1 MFRTIAAAGLLIL
14 GTSAIAQ
21 QPPKNASDS
30 GEKAADSGDKMICK
44 KFLETGSLVRGYKTC
59 KTKREWEHARDDL
72 RQSNVVDSCRARA
85 DGGAC

>member
-1 MFRTIAAAGLLIL
+1 MFRPIAVAGLLLI
-14 GTSAIAQ
+14 GTAAIAQ
-21 QPPKNASDS
+21 NPKNGADA
-30 GEKAADSGDKMICK
+30 GEKSADAGDKVICK

-59 KTKREWEHARDDL
+59 KTKREWEHERDDL